1 MLYDYKAQQFDECV
15 VSDRC
20 CMTAKGN
27 DLMSVLCVTGV
38 VVVRLQSAVI

>member
-1 MLYDYKAQQFDECV
+1 MVVLYDFKAQRSDECV

-27 DLMSVLCVTGV
+27 DLMGVLCVTGGV
-38 VVVRLQSAVI
+38 V